1 MAAVK
6 RGYKADKQAAVDK
19 MAANIT
25 AAVEALVER
34 PADYAAV
41 DAALARVPEDLSVYT
56 AETVKAVE
64 DAVAAVKRDLTI
76 SKQEQVNKMAADI
89 NAAVDALALRDADY
103 TAVDAALATVPKDM
117 SNYTSETVK
126 AVEDAVAAVKRGY
139 KIDKQA
145 EVDKMAADIEAAVKA
160 LALRDADYSKVDAAL
175 ATVPKDLSIYTSKTA
190 KAVEDAVAAVKRGYK
205 IDKQAEVDKMAAD
218 ITAAV
223 KALVERPADYA
234 AVDAALATVPEDLS
248 VYTPE
253 TAKAVKDAVAA
264 VKRDLTISKQA
275 EVDKMAAD
283 ITAAVE
289 ALELRDAD
297 YSKVDAALATVPKDL
312 SGYTDASAK
321 AVKDAVAAV
330 KRGYKIDKQAEVDKM
345 AADIEAAVKA
355 LAKKPADKPVVNPGN
370 KPGNGSSN
378 GLPTTG
384 DPAQLIGLMAA
395 GMGVAGAGL
404 GIGLRRRKNAA

>member
-1 MAAVK
+1 
-6 RGYKADKQAAVDK
+6 
-19 MAANIT
+19 
-25 AAVEALVER
+25 
-34 PADYAAV
+34 
-41 DAALARVPEDLSVYT
+41 
-56 AETVKAVE
+56 
-64 DAVAAVKRDLTI
+64 
-76 SKQEQVNKMAADI
+76 
-89 NAAVDALALRDADY
+89 
-103 TAVDAALATVPKDM
+103 
-117 SNYTSETVK
+117 
-126 AVEDAVAAVKRGY
+126 
-139 KIDKQA
+139 
-145 EVDKMAADIEAAVKA
+145 
-160 LALRDADYSKVDAAL
+160 
-175 ATVPKDLSIYTSKTA
+175 
-190 KAVEDAVAAVKRGYK
+190 
-205 IDKQAEVDKMAAD
+205 MAAD

-297 YSKVDAALATVPKDL
+297 YSKVDAALAAVPKDL

-370 KPGNGSSN
+370 KPGNGSSS